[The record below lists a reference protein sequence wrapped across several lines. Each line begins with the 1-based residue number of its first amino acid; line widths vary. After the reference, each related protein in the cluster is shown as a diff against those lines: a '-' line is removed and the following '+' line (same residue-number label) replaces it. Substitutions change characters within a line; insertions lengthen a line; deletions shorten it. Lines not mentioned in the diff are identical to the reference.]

1 FFLDHFVEIDFSKNS
16 LLVCPPSHEFSG
28 RGEILPLRL
37 DADTATPVVSAR
49 IDGTAGDFIV
59 DTGDR
64 TTLTI
69 FEDFTHRNA
78 LKDHYSR
85 IINLITGE
93 GVGGPIR
100 ADVLRLASF
109 ALGAMLFQDFPT
121 RFPLAADFSAEGYAG
136 SIGDGLLK
144 THDVV
149 FDYAH
154 GQLILL
160 SPSGLSY
167 QGYDRSGLWLVTN
180 EKGFRVSDVVPQ
192 SAAWNAGIR
201 KDDVLV
207 SVGGKN
213 FSQWNLPALREFLAS
228 PDAKTV
234 SVRASRGEQSLDFT
248 MLPFPLI

>member
-1 FFLDHFVEIDFSKNS
+1 
-16 LLVCPPSHEFSG
+16 
-28 RGEILPLRL
+28 
-37 DADTATPVVSAR
+37 
-49 IDGTAGDFIV
+49 
-59 DTGDR
+59 
-64 TTLTI
+64 
-69 FEDFTHRNA
+69 A